1 METFQGFPN
10 NIIQQLKQNICKIMH
25 YPEANNN
32 TLSNDWTITLGHA
45 WETRSERPK
54 GVKDEVKQTRRAANE
69 KLGSHRTPNP
79 KAWRLSWPSNRRRVE
94 ASWKRPRQWWWRSS
108 QKWPASSTPPGMS
121 PPKITFILVDENVSI
136 SWKEIIA
143 DRPGDRSREE

>member
-45 WETRSERPK
+45 WETRPDCPK
-54 GVKDEVKQTRRAANE
+54 GMKDKVKQAWRAAT
-69 KLGSHRTPNP
+69 K
-79 KAWRLSWPSNRRRVE
+79 KAG
-94 ASWKRPRQWWWRSS
+94 
-108 QKWPASSTPPGMS
+108 PGGV
-121 PPKITFILVDENVSI
+121 P
-136 SWKEIIA
+136 
-143 DRPGDRSREE
+143 